1 MVMADADRN
10 PTYLRDLAE
19 HVAEFR
25 AAFVSFL
32 ELHTPTHMGPGR
44 GIWPPVSPRDGVD
57 EAELEA
63 RRARVSTAA
72 GRARRAPSLTGVRF
86 GVQGLGEVDPIAA
99 WNTVTQPKP
108 ALEPAN
114 IIDACD
120 QMIGSLES
128 LAAQADAE
136 APPTVDAAQMH
147 PAVWGQAARLWR
159 DGHYRQAV
167 SAAADGV
174 IGLVKARTGRN
185 DVPDTSQWQQAFSKD
200 DPEPGKPR
208 LRWPGNQTDQTV
220 KSMNDGLRQFAPGA
234 QMTIRNPATHGP
246 GELTQ
251 QEAVERLSVLS
262 LLARWVD
269 QCDLIEAPDTS
280 AAGAP

>member
-1 MVMADADRN
+1 M
-10 PTYLRDLAE
+10 
-19 HVAEFR
+19 
-25 AAFVSFL
+25 
-32 ELHTPTHMGPGR
+32 
-44 GIWPPVSPRDGVD
+44 
-57 EAELEA
+57 
-63 RRARVSTAA
+63 
-72 GRARRAPSLTGVRF
+72 
-86 GVQGLGEVDPIAA
+86 
-99 WNTVTQPKP
+99 
-108 ALEPAN
+108 
-114 IIDACD
+114 
-120 QMIGSLES
+120 
-128 LAAQADAE
+128 
-136 APPTVDAAQMH
+136 
-147 PAVWGQAARLWR
+147 
-159 DGHYRQAV
+159 
-167 SAAADGV
+167 

>member
-1 MVMADADRN
+1 MADADRN
-10 PTYLRDLAE
+10 PTYLRDLAGY
-19 HVAEFR
+19 VAEFR

-32 ELHTPTHMGPGR
+32 ELHTPTYRGPGI
-44 GIWPPVSPRDGVD
+44 GMLPAVMPLDGVD
-57 EAELEA
+57 EAELET

-72 GRARRAPSLTGVRF
+72 GRARRAPSLTGVLF
-86 GVQGLGEVDPIAA
+86 GVRGFNGAVDPVAA

-108 ALEPAN
+108 LLEPAN

-120 QMIGSLES
+120 QMIGSLEDM
-128 LAAQADAE
+128 AARAE
-136 APPTVDAAQMH
+136 VELPPTVDVAQMH

-174 IGLVKARTGRN
+174 VQLVKARTGGPEL
-185 DVPDTSQWQQAFSKD
+185 DDTTRWNQAFSEK
-200 DPEPGKPR
+200 DPEPGRPR
-208 LRWPGNQTDQTV
+208 LRWPGDQTDRTV
-220 KSMNDGLRQFAPGA
+220 VSMNDGLRRFAPGA
-234 QMTIRNPATHGP
+234 QLTIRNPATHGP
-246 GELTQ
+246 GEMTQ

-269 QCDLIEAPDTS
+269 ECDLIEALDPS
-280 AAGAP
+280 AGTP

>member
-1 MVMADADRN
+1 MADADRN
-10 PTYLRDLAE
+10 PTYLRDVAGF
-19 HVAEFR
+19 VAEFR
-25 AAFVSFL
+25 AAFVEFL
-32 ELHTPTHMGPGR
+32 ELHTPTHTGPGR

-63 RRARVSTAA
+63 RRARASTAA
-72 GRARRAPSLTGVRF
+72 GRARRAPALTGVRF
-86 GVQGLGEVDPIAA
+86 GVQGVRGDVDPIAA

-108 ALEPAN
+108 LLEPAN

-128 LAAQADAE
+128 LAAQAEAE
-136 APPTVDAAQMH
+136 APPTVDVAQMH

-167 SAAADGV
+167 QAAADGV
-174 IGLVKARTGRN
+174 AQLVKGRTGRR
-185 DVPDTSQWQQAFSKD
+185 DIEDTSQWQQAFSDK

-208 LRWPGNQTDQTV
+208 LRWPGDQTDKTV
-220 KSMNDGLRQFAPGA
+220 VSMNNGLRQFAPGA

-246 GELTQ
+246 GEMTK
-251 QEAVERLSVLS
+251 QEAAERLSVLS

-269 QCDLIEAPDTS
+269 QCDLIEAPEPSGSTQ
-280 AAGAP
+280 